1 MKTKCLDFPCKYKG
15 ICIPF
20 YNNDTYSCNCTQVF
34 NGKNCENRCG
44 PLGMEDGFISD
55 DSITASSYY
64 DNRFVPWHGR
74 LNTHL
79 GGNGGGWA
87 SKVKEATGEYLQID
101 LRSTYNISKVATQ
114 GKSGKSSSLKQWMTE
129 YSLQYS
135 DDGEKWTDYGVSG
148 TQADLSVGC
157 GPLGMEDGFISDD
170 SITASSY
177 HDYTLVP
184 WHGRLN
190 THLVGN
196 GGGWASINK
205 ATGEYLQIDLRSTYN
220 ISKVATQGRSGKI
233 SSVHQ
238 WMTEYSL
245 QYSDEGEKW
254 TDYGVS
260 GSTQVFPGNSDKD
273 TIVSHVLPVPIIAR
287 YLRFV
292 VRKWNNWATMRVE
305 LSFNFAQSNGQC
317 ELLDTDMFQWPRSLR
332 NSKNFNHFAIKA
344 DLSVGCGPLG
354 MEDGF
359 ISDDSI
365 TASSYHDNTLVPWHG
380 RLNTHLGENG
390 GGWAPIVIEATG
402 EYLQIDLRSTYNISK
417 VATQGRSGKISP
429 WNQWMTEYSL
439 QYSDDGEKWTDYGVS
454 GSTQVFPGNSDE
466 DTIVSHVLPVP
477 IIARYVRFVVRKWNN
492 WATMRVEL
500 YNDCKSF

>member
-1 MKTKCLDFPCKYKG
+1 
-15 ICIPF
+15 
-20 YNNDTYSCNCTQVF
+20 
-34 NGKNCENRCG
+34 CG

-148 TQADLSVGC
+148 TQVFPGNSDKDTIVSHVLPVPIIARYLRFVVRKWNNWATMRVELSINFARSNGQCELLDTDMFQWPHYLENNQQNQDFNHFAIKADLSVGC

-273 TIVSHVLPVPIIAR
+273 TI
-287 YLRFV
+287 
-292 VRKWNNWATMRVE
+292 
-305 LSFNFAQSNGQC
+305 
-317 ELLDTDMFQWPRSLR
+317 
-332 NSKNFNHFAIKA
+332 A